1 MKNILYVL
9 FYALFFSCS
18 AQKKNNLNEKYTT
31 PISIERKLTSTES
44 KIINDFIDV
53 ELNKERY
60 KNYKDAEII
69 IIEEALNKRQSV
81 ETYIYSNNEWIS
93 MNKVN
98 RREDIENQYFLDSLL
113 IKKLKIELEKE
124 ELYHW
129 KVPDFRNIK
138 VSLLK
143 YEELRTIIN
152 TAAYSKFSSRMVIY
166 LSKPLILNENNAF
179 ISFEAG
185 DGQLGFHS
193 INHFTVLMRKIDNKW
208 EQSNYYYDG
217 VYN

>member
-18 AQKKNNLNEKYTT
+18 TQKKNNLNEKYTA

-53 ELNKERY
+53 ELKKERY
-60 KNYKDAEII
+60 KNYRDAEIVI
-69 IIEEALNKRQSV
+69 IQEALNKHQSV

-98 RREDIENQYFLDSLL
+98 RREDIENQYFLDSLR

-124 ELYHW
+124 ELYYW
-129 KVPDFRNIK
+129 KVTDFRNIK

-152 TAAYSKFSSRMVIY
+152 TGAYSKFSSRMVIH

-179 ISFEAG
+179 ISFEIG
-185 DGQLGFHS
+185 NGHLGFHS
-193 INHFTVLMRKIDNKW
+193 INHFTVLMKKIDNKW

>member
-1 MKNILYVL
+1 
-9 FYALFFSCS
+9 
-18 AQKKNNLNEKYTT
+18 
-31 PISIERKLTSTES
+31 
-44 KIINDFIDV
+44 
-53 ELNKERY
+53 
-60 KNYKDAEII
+60 
-69 IIEEALNKRQSV
+69 
-81 ETYIYSNNEWIS
+81 

-98 RREDIENQYFLDSLL
+98 RREDIENQYFLDRLR

-129 KVPDFRNIK
+129 KVTDFRNIK

-179 ISFEAG
+179 ISFEVG